1 MNEKVRKF
9 YTDSSEI
16 FLRISESMEEKGKRN
31 VKVENLLEEE
41 TNGINL
47 VAVSLFLFFFSL
59 EHYKSETYIN
69 KILQSPGTYILLP
82 GRL

>member
-47 VAVSLFLFFFSL
+47 VAVSLFLFFFPRTL
-59 EHYKSETYIN
+59 
-69 KILQSPGTYILLP
+69 
-82 GRL
+82 

>member
-1 MNEKVRKF
+1 MNEKVTKF

-16 FLRISESMEEKGKRN
+16 FLRISESIEEKGKRN

-47 VAVSLFLFFFSL
+47 VAISLFLFFFFFPRTL
-59 EHYKSETYIN
+59 
-69 KILQSPGTYILLP
+69 
-82 GRL
+82 

>member
-9 YTDSSEI
+9 YTDSSKI

-41 TNGINL
+41 TNGI
-47 VAVSLFLFFFSL
+47 FFFFL
-59 EHYKSETYIN
+59 EHYKSETRIN
-69 KILQSPGTYILLP
+69 KILQSPGTHILLP

>member
-9 YTDSSEI
+9 YTDSSKI

-47 VAVSLFLFFFSL
+47 VAVSLFLFFF
-59 EHYKSETYIN
+59 
-69 KILQSPGTYILLP
+69 P
-82 GRL
+82 

>member
-1 MNEKVRKF
+1 MRWCVGSKTMNEKVRKF

-47 VAVSLFLFFFSL
+47 VAVSLFLFFF
-59 EHYKSETYIN
+59 
-69 KILQSPGTYILLP
+69 P
-82 GRL
+82 

>member
-47 VAVSLFLFFFSL
+47 VAVSLFLFFF
-59 EHYKSETYIN
+59 
-69 KILQSPGTYILLP
+69 P
-82 GRL
+82 

>member
-1 MNEKVRKF
+1 MNKKVRKF

-47 VAVSLFLFFFSL
+47 VAVSLFLFFF
-59 EHYKSETYIN
+59 
-69 KILQSPGTYILLP
+69 P
-82 GRL
+82 